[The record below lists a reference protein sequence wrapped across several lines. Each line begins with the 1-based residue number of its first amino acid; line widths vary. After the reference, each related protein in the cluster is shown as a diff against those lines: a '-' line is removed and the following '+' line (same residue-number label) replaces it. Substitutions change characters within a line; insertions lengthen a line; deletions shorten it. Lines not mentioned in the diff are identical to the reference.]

1 MTFLLIVFIWQFTI
15 LTGYFR
21 VHESEKSELGKGF
34 WVTLS
39 ISLCQKHCRKKKNP
53 TKNKRNKLHQLAFLQ
68 PKMQLKKKMEML
80 WSASPASNYRLTTW
94 WIPSFLCQLFSFGF
108 VAAFVAIKS
117 NFLLTMIILVQY
129 HSLLLV
135 FASGLHSALQHTI
148 ICNFG
153 PRAQLRFPVLLSI
166 LPRQWQTDT
175 L

>member
-1 MTFLLIVFIWQFTI
+1 MNQ
-15 LTGYFR
+15 
-21 VHESEKSELGKGF
+21 KSQNWERAFG
-34 WVTLS
+34 S
-39 ISLCQKHCRKKKNP
+39 SSPSLCHKHCGQKKP
-53 TKNKRNKLHQLAFLQ
+53 HQLAFLQ
-68 PKMQLKKKMEML
+68 PKTWLKKKMEML
-80 WSASPASNYRLTTW
+80 WSANPASNYRWTTW
-94 WIPSFLCQLFSFGF
+94 WIPSFLCRLFPSSF

-117 NFLLTMIILVQY
+117 NFLLTMVILVLY

-135 FASGLHSALQHTI
+135 FASDIHSALQCTI